1 MLKNFEWYKFLANTE
16 VPVKEWST
24 ARWTYNLIDYG
35 LWIVGIALAT
45 NVVYLTYTVAPVYNI
60 FLGLIQLVGIAALAA
75 GLQSYND
82 NKLVPKG
89 V

>member
-1 MLKNFEWYKFLANTE
+1 M
-16 VPVKEWST
+16 V
-24 ARWTYNLIDYG
+24 DYG
-35 LWIVGIALAT
+35 LWIAGVTLAI
-45 NVVYLTYTVAPVYNI
+45 NVAYLTYTVAPIYDI
-60 FLGLIQLVGIAALAA
+60 FIGLIQLVGVAALAA